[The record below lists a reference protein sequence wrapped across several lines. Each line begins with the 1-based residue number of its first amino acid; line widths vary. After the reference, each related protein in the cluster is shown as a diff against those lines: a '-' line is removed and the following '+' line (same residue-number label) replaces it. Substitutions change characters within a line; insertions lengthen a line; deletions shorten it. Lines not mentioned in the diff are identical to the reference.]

1 MILGVANK
9 ITNVILLINSYFSDI
24 FKLWSYVIGG
34 DEMSRKRGYEVLIL
48 LTYIAMGA
56 VCIYLQFFSSG
67 QSGSLS
73 NLIVNVVMLVISG
86 IILAACTIG
95 CLIPAS
101 SVTAD
106 LIEVSEKIEED
117 AKTSREYLWDK
128 YLKDKD
134 ELFTDR
140 RLLKNYKDYRHELMR
155 ITGGGNSY
163 YKCDIEDYIGLDLID
178 RVIHVERLSQVPG
191 VMTGLGILGTFVG
204 LSIGLQGF
212 STGSTAQ
219 ITGSIEPL
227 MNGIKVAFHTSIYG
241 MVFSLVFNYVY
252 KKRLDDAE
260 AALNMFLRNFRKY
273 VLPDMEKE
281 GVNKLLDLQKEQTK
295 AIMALT
301 EALSVSLPE
310 GLKTYLEPR
319 LDHFD
324 DTISSFS
331 RVATRNQMD
340 QLERV
345 VDKFITEMNN
355 TMGSS
360 FDNLSKVVNQSLAL
374 QQANAAQLKE
384 IYSKNAVASDSMGK
398 TVEEMAQV
406 AERLKEI
413 STSVEKYV
421 KEVRTL
427 EAQIATARRM

>member
-219 ITGSIEPL
+219 ITISG
-227 MNGIKVAFHTSIYG
+227 N
-241 MVFSLVFNYVY
+241 FSLSV
-252 KKRLDDAE
+252 RPIP
-260 AALNMFLRNFRKY
+260 LRVPPVPK
-273 VLPDMEKE
+273 P
-281 GVNKLLDLQKEQTK
+281 EQMMLFP
-295 AIMALT
+295 I
-301 EALSVSLPE
+301 SL
-310 GLKTYLEPR
+310 
-319 LDHFD
+319 
-324 DTISSFS
+324 I
-331 RVATRNQMD
+331 
-340 QLERV
+340 
-345 VDKFITEMNN
+345 
-355 TMGSS
+355 
-360 FDNLSKVVNQSLAL
+360 
-374 QQANAAQLKE
+374 
-384 IYSKNAVASDSMGK
+384 
-398 TVEEMAQV
+398 
-406 AERLKEI
+406 
-413 STSVEKYV
+413 
-421 KEVRTL
+421 
-427 EAQIATARRM
+427 

>member
-1 MILGVANK
+1 
-9 ITNVILLINSYFSDI
+9 
-24 FKLWSYVIGG
+24 
-34 DEMSRKRGYEVLIL
+34 MSRKRGYEILIL
-48 LTYIAMGA
+48 LIYIAMGA
-56 VCIYLQFFSSG
+56 VCIYLQFFSVG

-95 CLIPAS
+95 GLIPAS

-106 LIEVSEKIEED
+106 LIDVSERIEED

-134 ELFTDR
+134 DLFEDK
-140 RLLKNYKDYRHELMR
+140 RLLKNYKDFKHELMR
-155 ITGGGNSY
+155 ITGGGNPY
-163 YKCDIEDYIGLDLID
+163 YKCDIEDYIGIDLID
-178 RVIHVERLSQVPG
+178 RVIHAERLSQVPG

-204 LSIGLQGF
+204 LSLGLQNF
-212 STGSTAQ
+212 NTGTTAQ

-252 KKRLDDAE
+252 KRRLDDAE
-260 AALNMFLRNFRKY
+260 MALNLFLRNFRKY
-273 VLPDMEKE
+273 VLPDTEKE
-281 GVNKLLDLQKEQTK
+281 GVNKLLELQKEQTK
-295 AIMALT
+295 AITALSEALT
-301 EALSVSLPE
+301 VNLPE

-319 LDHFD
+319 FDHFD
-324 DTISSFS
+324 DTIDSFS
-331 RVATRNQMD
+331 RMATRNQMD

-360 FDNLSKVVNQSLAL
+360 FANLSKVVNQSLYL
-374 QQANAAQLKE
+374 QEANEAQLKD
-384 IYSKNAVASDSMGK
+384 IYLKNAAAAEGMEK

-406 AERLKEI
+406 ADRLKEV
-413 STSVEKYV
+413 SESVEKYV

-427 EAQIATARRM
+427 EAHIAAARRM

>member
-1 MILGVANK
+1 
-9 ITNVILLINSYFSDI
+9 
-24 FKLWSYVIGG
+24 
-34 DEMSRKRGYEVLIL
+34 MSRKRGYEILIL

-56 VCIYLQFFSSG
+56 VCIYLQFFSAG

-95 CLIPAS
+95 GLIPAS
-101 SVTAD
+101 SMTAD
-106 LIEVSEKIEED
+106 LIDVAERIEDD

-134 ELFTDR
+134 DLFEDK
-140 RLLKNYKDYRHELMR
+140 RLLKNYKDFKHELMR
-155 ITGGGNSY
+155 ISGNGNPF
-163 YKCDIEDYIGLDLID
+163 YKCDIEDYIDVDLID
-178 RVIHVERLSQVPG
+178 RVIHAERLSQVPG

-204 LSIGLQGF
+204 LSLGLQSF
-212 STGSTAQ
+212 NTGTTAQ
-219 ITGSIEPL
+219 ITSSIEPL

-252 KKRLDDAE
+252 KRRLDDAE

-273 VLPDMEKE
+273 VLPDTEKE

-295 AIMALT
+295 AIIALSEALT
-301 EALSVSLPE
+301 VNLPE

-319 LDHFD
+319 LDHLD

-331 RVATRNQMD
+331 RVATRNQVE

-345 VDKFITEMNN
+345 VDKFLAEMNN
-355 TMGSS
+355 TLGSS
-360 FDNLSKVVNQSLAL
+360 FSNLSKVVNQSLYL
-374 QQANAAQLKE
+374 QEANAAQLKE
-384 IYSKNAVASDSMGK
+384 IFNKNAEATDGMEK
-398 TVEEMAQV
+398 TVDEMTQV
-406 AERLKEI
+406 ADKLKEV
-413 STSVEKYV
+413 SESVEKYV

-427 EAQIATARRM
+427 EAQIAAARRI

>member
-1 MILGVANK
+1 
-9 ITNVILLINSYFSDI
+9 
-24 FKLWSYVIGG
+24 
-34 DEMSRKRGYEVLIL
+34 MSRKRGYEILIL
-48 LTYIAMGA
+48 LIYIAMGA
-56 VCIYLQFFSSG
+56 VCIYLQFFSVG

-95 CLIPAS
+95 GLIPAS

-106 LIEVSEKIEED
+106 LIDVSERIEED

-134 ELFTDR
+134 DLFEDK
-140 RLLKNYKDYRHELMR
+140 RLLKNYKDFKHELMR
-155 ITGGGNSY
+155 ITGGGNPY
-163 YKCDIEDYIGLDLID
+163 YKCDIEDYISIDLID
-178 RVIHVERLSQVPG
+178 RVIHAERLSQVPG

-204 LSIGLQGF
+204 LSLGLQNF
-212 STGSTAQ
+212 NTGTTAQ

-252 KKRLDDAE
+252 KRRLDDAE
-260 AALNMFLRNFRKY
+260 MALNLFLRNFRKY
-273 VLPDMEKE
+273 VLPDTEKE
-281 GVNKLLDLQKEQTK
+281 GVNKLLELQKEQTK
-295 AIMALT
+295 AITALSEALT
-301 EALSVSLPE
+301 VNLPE

-319 LDHFD
+319 FDHFD
-324 DTISSFS
+324 DTIDSFS
-331 RVATRNQMD
+331 RMATRNQMD

-345 VDKFITEMNN
+345 VDKFMAEMNN

-360 FDNLSKVVNQSLAL
+360 FANLSKVVNQSLYL
-374 QQANAAQLKE
+374 QEANEAQLKD
-384 IYSKNAVASDSMGK
+384 IFIKNAAAAEGMEK
-398 TVEEMAQV
+398 TVDEMAQV
-406 AERLKEI
+406 ADRLKEV
-413 STSVEKYV
+413 SESVEKYV

-427 EAQIATARRM
+427 EAHIAAARRM